1 MQAGDDPV
9 LVWGQPAAHFCLG
22 QHQSIAAELV
32 ADVDVPVIRRPLGG
46 GGVWLDRHQVCL
58 VLVAPREFFP
68 QRPQAWYAHALA
80 PMLQVYAEMGWHAS
94 LVEQDV
100 SLNGK
105 KLAGTGAASIGV
117 AGLVGTSFLL
127 KFPAHEFT
135 RLIAVPSDGYRV
147 WLADALQ
154 AAITTWS
161 DYAEL
166 PELAW
171 LSLVYRRAA
180 AGIFDWRWEQALL
193 REDERTARDD
203 YRAELIPEADK
214 QTKQVPYGIKIN
226 ARSFLTERDFDGAWV
241 RVCTDGKAIARV
253 ALSAMAGLPERALLD
268 LTPTQVAISDKL
280 SQFLPDNDA
289 QLWAQRIL
297 ITAYFAEESFI

>member
-22 QHQSIAAELV
+22 QHQSIAAELI
-32 ADVDVPVIRRPLGG
+32 AEVDVPVIRRPLGG
-46 GGVWLDRHQVCL
+46 GGVWLDRNQVCL
-58 VLVAPREFFP
+58 VLVAPRDFFP
-68 QRPQAWYAHALA
+68 QRPQDWYAHTLA
-80 PMLQVYAEMGWHAS
+80 PMLQVYAEMGWQAS
-94 LVEQDV
+94 LVGQDV

-127 KFPAHEFT
+127 KFPIDEFT

-147 WLADALQ
+147 WLADALRLRV
-154 AAITTWS
+154 TTWS
-161 DYAEL
+161 DHAEL

-193 REDERTARDD
+193 REDERAAREDC
-203 YRAELIPEADK
+203 RAELIPEADK
-214 QTKQVPYGIKIN
+214 ASKLIPYGIKIN
-226 ARSFLTERDFDGAWV
+226 ALSFLTERDFESGWV

-253 ALSAMAGLPERALLD
+253 ALSAIAGLPEYALQEV
-268 LTPTQVAISDKL
+268 TPTQAAISDKL
-280 SQFLPDNDA
+280 SQFVAGNDA

-297 ITAYFAEESFI
+297 MTAYFAEE

>member
-1 MQAGDDPV
+1 MQVGDDPV

-32 ADVDVPVIRRPLGG
+32 TEVSVPVICRPLGG
-46 GGVWLDRHQVCL
+46 GGVWLDRYQVCL
-58 VLVAPREFFP
+58 VLVAPRAFFP
-68 QRPQAWYAHALA
+68 QRTQDWYAHALA

-94 LVEQDV
+94 LVAQDV

-105 KLAGTGAASIGV
+105 KIAGTGAASIGV

-127 KFPAHEFT
+127 KFPVDEFT
-135 RLIAVPSDGYRV
+135 RLIAVPSEGYRI
-147 WLADALQ
+147 WLGDALQ

-166 PELAW
+166 PELTW

-193 REDERTARDD
+193 REDERAARDD
-203 YRAELIPEADK
+203 YRIELIPEVNK
-214 QTKQVPYGIKIN
+214 QTKLIPYGIKIN
-226 ARSFLTERDFDGAWV
+226 ARSFLTERDFEGEWV
-241 RVCTDGKAIARV
+241 RICTHDQTIARI
-253 ALSAMAGLPERALLD
+253 ALSATVGLPEHVLCD
-268 LTPTQVAISDKL
+268 VTPTQMDISHKL
-280 SQFLPDNDA
+280 SQFFPTDLA
-289 QLWAQRIL
+289 QLWTQRVL
-297 ITAYFAEESFI
+297 MTAYFAEE